1 MHDEDPES
9 STSPAWNDTL
19 AIALAAAVG
28 LATARLFAGLDAP
41 PPGSNEQA
49 FGWAVYYFVAGPIV
63 GGLFY
68 LVVAGTQG
76 SRFLRLVTSGLG
88 VYVFASWFA
97 WPVLIQR
104 PAGAIGEIGAGA
116 VAEVRRTE
124 RATREDWVQQLI
136 ATGRYGAPG
145 TVPPMLE
152 ERPSDAGF
160 AVTVRNVGASEIVMA
175 LARVAADAAA
185 SGGWR
190 GCGYTGYA
198 GEGAEEWVTIGSG
211 ESAVFELEPY
221 CAELYLELDAYL
233 EYRVGDEAVPL
244 ENSWWTTSAF
254 AAPHGRA
261 EEQGSGTAR
270 LPSSYDAREFFGAA
284 AREE

>member
-1 MHDEDPES
+1 MHDEDSES

-19 AIALAAAVG
+19 AIGLAAAVG
-28 LATARLFAGLDAP
+28 LATSHLFAALDAP
-41 PPGSNEQA
+41 APGNGEQA
-49 FGWAVYYFVAGPIV
+49 FGWAVYYFVVGPIV

-68 LVVAGTQG
+68 LVVAGTES
-76 SRFLRLVTSGLG
+76 SRFFRFAASGLG
-88 VYVFASWFA
+88 VYVFVSWFA

-104 PAGAIGEIGAGA
+104 PAGAIGEIGASA

-124 RATREDWVQQLI
+124 LAAREEWVQQLI
-136 ATGRYGAPG
+136 ATRQYGAPG

-160 AVTVRNVGASEIVMA
+160 AVTVRNLGASEIVMS
-175 LARVAADAAA
+175 LARVAVDPAA

-198 GEGAEEWVTIGSG
+198 GDGAEEWVTLGSG
-211 ESAVFELEPY
+211 ESAVFEFEPY
-221 CAELYLELDAYL
+221 CAELFLELDAYL
-233 EYRVGDEAVPL
+233 EYRVGNETVPL

-254 AAPHGRA
+254 AAPQGRA
-261 EEQGSGTAR
+261 EEHGSGTAR